1 MNSGR
6 GTKMLSYSLVRQR
19 KAARV
24 TVGVLVWAFA
34 ALLPTALLPSEGRA
48 AGAFAV
54 GQVGGF
60 SFAIP
65 GDQPDVATASAKA
78 VDLCRNTPD
87 AVKTPALKA
96 DCKVI
101 YTFSNQCVVVAWDPA
116 PNYPG
121 IGVGWAWADDLLTA
135 QNQAIAKCKATAK
148 PGRAD
153 TCVVSRYKCDGGAK

>member
-1 MNSGR
+1 
-6 GTKMLSYSLVRQR
+6 MLSYGIMRQQ
-19 KAARV
+19 KGMHLTAA
-24 TVGVLVWAFA
+24 VLLAVFTT
-34 ALLPTALLPSEGRA
+34 LLPGQGRA

-65 GDQPDVATASAKA
+65 TNAADAGAASDRAI
-78 VDLCRNTPD
+78 DLCRNTPD
-87 AVKTPALKA
+87 AKNNDALKA

-101 YTFSNQCVVVAWDPA
+101 ETFSNKCAVVAWDPA

-121 IGVGWAWADDLLTA
+121 VGVGWSIADDLQTA
-135 QNQAIAKCKATAK
+135 QRQAIAKCKATAK

-153 TCVVSRYKCDGGAK
+153 TCVVVRSNCDGSAQ